1 MYDLIDANRGVVAVA
16 IILSAMALATLLY
29 HTYST
34 NPRAIMVF
42 VLFVAVSF
50 IFELLYGRMVRGQF
64 FERQY

>member
-1 MYDLIDANRGVVAVA
+1 
-16 IILSAMALATLLY
+16 MALATLLY

-42 VLFVAVSF
+42 VSFVAVSF